1 MSEQKL
7 IYFYKIQS
15 SKTDN
20 IFIGS
25 TSGIL
30 DKCLKRHR
38 EIKKLKIC
46 SSYEI
51 IELGC
56 RIKVISIIMCNK
68 QERYDMENKLI
79 KDYCNFTVNNKA
91 CEFNS
96 DDEPEKMECQN
107 LKNYKMGILKNVC
120 TSSGKCILREIRH
133 LND

>member
-1 MSEQKL
+1 MNDQKL
-7 IYFYKIQS
+7 IYFYAIKS
-15 SKTDN
+15 RKTDN

-25 TSGIL
+25 TSGL
-30 DKCLKRHR
+30 LGKCLKRHR
-38 EIKKLKIC
+38 DIKKLKIC

-91 CEFNS
+91 CELNS
-96 DDEPEKMECQN
+96 DDDETEKTEYQD
-107 LKNYKMGILKNVC
+107 LKNNEGA
-120 TSSGKCILREIRH
+120 LRACEGRGER
-133 LND
+133 LRRG